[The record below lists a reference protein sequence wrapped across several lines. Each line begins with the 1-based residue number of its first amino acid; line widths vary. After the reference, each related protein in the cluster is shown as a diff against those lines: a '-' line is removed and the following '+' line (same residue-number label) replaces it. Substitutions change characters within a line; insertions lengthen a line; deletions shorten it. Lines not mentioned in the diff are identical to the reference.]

1 MQAVVEANFA
11 DQMELVGLDMA
22 TPATDTADL
31 TITLYWRALSEMET
45 DYTTF
50 LHILDE
56 AGQVVAQ
63 VDHVPGDGAFPTTGW
78 LPGEVV
84 ADRFAV
90 PWSAEMGTS
99 AQQLEIGVYD
109 PRTLERLPVLG
120 QAGQAI
126 DTRVLVPAALP
137 TGGIE
142 QP

>member
-11 DQMELVGLDMA
+11 DQMELLGLDVA
-22 TPATDTADL
+22 TPVTDTADL

-90 PWSAEMGTS
+90 PWSAQMETS
-99 AQQLEIGVYD
+99 TQQVEIGVYD
-109 PRTLERLPVLG
+109 PRTLERLPVLD
-120 QAGQAI
+120 QAGQPI
-126 DTRVLVPAALP
+126 DTRVLLPAALP